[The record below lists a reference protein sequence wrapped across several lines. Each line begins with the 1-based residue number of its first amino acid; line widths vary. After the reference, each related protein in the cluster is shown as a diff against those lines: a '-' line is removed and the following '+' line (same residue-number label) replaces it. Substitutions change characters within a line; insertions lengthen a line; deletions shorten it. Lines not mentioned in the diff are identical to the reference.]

1 MSRDVKVDLI
11 KIEEIRD
18 QYLSGEF
25 DYEQKVELL
34 CEINPEKDLEPEIID
49 TLILD
54 GEISNLE
61 SYVTREKA
69 SLIFDEVYM
78 YYSDIPDEYIGYIPV
93 TDLLEYSKW
102 KCVKRIVKEIY
113 CIFLLAIS
121 ISVSKFISDHL
132 GIYNFIIKFI
142 AIGIISIV
150 ISEVVYFMLYRFRDR
165 IKLSEI

>member
-61 SYVTREKA
+61 SYVTKEKA

-93 TDLLEYSKW
+93 TDLLEY
-102 KCVKRIVKEIY
+102 IKENGTEDDY
-113 CIFLLAIS
+113 
-121 ISVSKFISDHL
+121 KF
-132 GIYNFIIKFI
+132 Y
-142 AIGIISIV
+142 
-150 ISEVVYFMLYRFRDR
+150 
-165 IKLSEI
+165 SEIVEDFNYVENKYFIFSIY

>member
-69 SLIFDEVYM
+69 SLIFD
-78 YYSDIPDEYIGYIPV
+78 
-93 TDLLEYSKW
+93 
-102 KCVKRIVKEIY
+102 
-113 CIFLLAIS
+113 
-121 ISVSKFISDHL
+121 
-132 GIYNFIIKFI
+132 
-142 AIGIISIV
+142 
-150 ISEVVYFMLYRFRDR
+150 
-165 IKLSEI
+165 